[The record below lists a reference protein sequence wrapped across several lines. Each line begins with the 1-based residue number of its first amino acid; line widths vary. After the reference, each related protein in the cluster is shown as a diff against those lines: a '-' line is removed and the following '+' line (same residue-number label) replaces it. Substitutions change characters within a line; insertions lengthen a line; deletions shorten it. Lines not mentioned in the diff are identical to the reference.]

1 LRPAVLLCATFVLS
15 VSSVVESWAAFLTT
29 ELHREHK
36 GCAEKILESLVEL
49 QNLFRNAR
57 PGDLPF
63 HFARERIAFKRIS
76 ARGTD
81 EFK

>member
-1 LRPAVLLCATFVLS
+1 MATSDLDKDYGIIYRNS
-15 VSSVVESWAAFLTT
+15 FLTT

-36 GCAEKILESLVEL
+36 GCAEKILESLVKL

-63 HFARERIAFKRIS
+63 HFARERIALKRIS